1 MNDEYDF
8 ESMDFEE
15 ILEAIDDKYLECK
28 GVCGRLDVRWGKFS
42 TQMNRV
48 LRKRKNELDKND
60 SNADRYL
67 WIFAYWICR
76 SKLLDL
82 HMKNRNVVQG
92 RIKRLKK
99 EIKDYRRFVIT
110 GKNMPNISEKQL
122 LEKLL
127 KRK

>member
-1 MNDEYDF
+1 MIDF
-8 ESMDFEE
+8 ETADFEE
-15 ILEAIDDKYLECK
+15 ILKAIDEKYLECK
-28 GVCGRLDVRWGKFS
+28 GVCGRLDERWGKFS
-42 TQMNRV
+42 TDMNRI
-48 LRKRKNELDKND
+48 LRKRRNELNKDD
-60 SNADRYL
+60 PDTDRYL

-82 HMKNRNVVQG
+82 HMKNRIVVQG

-110 GKNMPNISEKQL
+110 GKNIPSISEKQL